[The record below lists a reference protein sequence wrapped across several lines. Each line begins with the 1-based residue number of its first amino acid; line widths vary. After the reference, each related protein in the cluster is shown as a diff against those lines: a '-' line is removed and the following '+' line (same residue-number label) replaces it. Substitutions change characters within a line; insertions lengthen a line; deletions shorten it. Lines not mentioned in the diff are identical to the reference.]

1 MSEDQEQNQGA
12 ESVRVTRTVEQQIAD
27 AELKLNRL
35 RERQRRVENGQ
46 KIICGAVLMNALKRN
61 NEIGAWLR
69 EWFLKE
75 SEGVVTRKADLE
87 RLQPFLDEL
96 TQTPKPDAKNP

>member
-35 RERQRRVENGQ
+35 KERQRRVENGQ
-46 KIICGAVLMNALKRN
+46 KIICGAVLMNALKGN
-61 NEIGAWLR
+61 NEISTWLR
-69 EWFLKE
+69 DWFLKE
-75 SEGVVTRKADLE
+75 ANSVVTRKADLE

-96 TQTPKPDAKNP
+96 IQMRKPDAKNP